1 MAKEQAGQSPQQLAE
16 RLREN
21 VTSLSGFGG
30 YDIISTTVEG
40 AQNMDP
46 SKKALKNIFL
56 SESTYQEERSNLKD
70 RLESWVGLLETSEDL
85 AEMISN
91 AAEQTDKLKKLLAKN
106 VKTALNATKEL
117 EQSYRTVAL
126 FYKNSGST
134 KVKNVSIV
142 NAELDQIT
150 DLDNTVFIDHIQNE
164 LKDNFDRLDL
174 SRNYSLL
181 ILPGYLKS
189 NAVLE
194 KWAKIAHENKAML
207 ITDFRNLEAPD
218 DVMALFEAAKHSG
231 SDAYRS
237 NVLMTCNWL
246 VGREKEGELGEEE
259 HLFVPPSTALAGQL
273 YAGKISQPSAGYK
286 YGGLSEVSN
295 VRFDLRHMEISD
307 LEKLGLI
314 PMVSEFGKVM
324 AFSSKTLFN
333 GDNLGLQTYSVVR
346 VFDWIAKSLCDYLN
360 KMTFQNFN
368 SKTKRAIEKQIIKFL
383 EANKGSDKLIEKF
396 KILKFEQDPNQKD
409 RILLDIHVKPFFP
422 AKNFVIKLD
431 GTQGDD
437 PDSPDWNSEYDEA

>member
-56 SESTYQEERSNLKD
+56 TESTYQEERGNLKD
-70 RLESWVGLLETSEDL
+70 RLESWVALLETSEDL

-106 VKTALNATKEL
+106 VKTALDATKEL

-126 FYKNSGST
+126 FFKNSGSP

-246 VGREKEGELGEEE
+246 VGREKEVDLGEEE